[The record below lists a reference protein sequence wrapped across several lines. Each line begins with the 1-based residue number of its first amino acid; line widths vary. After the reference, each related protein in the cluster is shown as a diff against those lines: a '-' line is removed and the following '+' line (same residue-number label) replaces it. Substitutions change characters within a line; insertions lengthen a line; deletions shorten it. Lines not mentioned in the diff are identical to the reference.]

1 MGKKR
6 VISSKSI
13 GSKSGGKSFFASKV
27 AKLGL
32 ASLVI
37 LVVASFIPAVSREV
51 KNINMG
57 MEASNLRKQI
67 EEQKAERRR
76 LIALKAEAMSPE
88 QISKAASRLGF
99 IPMSARNIKGYEV
112 TSDSAASRSA
122 RSMRGGLRAAGGC
135 DAMWRFL
142 SAGVRAGPV
151 PSPRR
156 ARPSARRKHRPAG
169 QAGSGG

>member
-13 GSKSGGKSFFASKV
+13 GSKSGGKSFFASKI

-37 LVVASFIPAVSREV
+37 LVVASFIPAVSSEV

-88 QISKAASRLGF
+88 QISKAAARLGF

-112 TSDSAASRSA
+112 ASDSTASRSA
-122 RSMRGGLRAAGGC
+122 RTETKENPVVKTISTGVLGDDAKKADLVLISDRAQK
-135 DAMWRFL
+135 R
-142 SAGVRAGPV
+142 SR
-151 PSPRR
+151 
-156 ARPSARRKHRPAG
+156 
-169 QAGSGG
+169 